1 MPVVDAKLAVTFR
14 ATHTDAPA
22 APTVGTLLPRNHQL
36 FIEKAVDLINGTAA
50 GQADVLYA
58 ATATLTASASAD
70 LDLTALTPAIGGTS
84 NFVKVKALVVIAAD
98 ANTNNVVLGA
108 AATNPWTSIYTATGT
123 EQVRPG
129 GATIKIT
136 AAADTAGFAVT
147 PAGQR
152 VLRVANGGAGTSV
165 TYTIGIIGTSA

>member
-14 ATHTDAPA
+14 ATHTDAPG
-22 APTVGTLLPRNHQL
+22 APTVGALAPRTHLL
-36 FIEKAVDLINGTAA
+36 FIEKVVDLLNGTGA

-58 ATATLTASASAD
+58 NTATLAASATAD
-70 LDLTALTPAIGGTS
+70 LDLTTLTPAIGGTS
-84 NFVKVKALVVIAAD
+84 NFVKVKALVIIAAD
-98 ANTNNVVLGA
+98 GNTNNVVLGA
-108 AATNPWTSIYTATGT
+108 AAANPWTSIYTATGT

-129 GATIKIT
+129 GATIKLT
-136 AAADTAGFAVT
+136 SATDTAGFAVT